1 MHGLTVT
8 NGKVIFSVG
17 IVGVKLIT
25 VDLTYSISKNKQVLN
40 IHAVIDSIIGETES
54 YDDILK
60 INLDLP

>member
-1 MHGLTVT
+1 M
-8 NGKVIFSVG
+8 IFSVG

-25 VDLTYSISKNKQVLN
+25 VDLTYSISKNKQVLD

-60 INLDLP
+60 INLDLS